1 MKTAQQLVAEAKANI
16 TEIDVNKAE
25 KVCPKADIVIDIREP
40 EEYATG
46 HLKEAISIPRGVL
59 EFKIGD
65 LPNID
70 SGSQII
76 LYCKTSGCAALATES
91 LEKMGYEQVRSITGG
106 YEAWLEAGK
115 PTVQPNDGIDFG

>member
-1 MKTAQQLVAEAKANI
+1 MKTAQQLVADAKANI
-16 TEIDVNKAE
+16 TEIDVNEAE
-25 KVCPKADIVIDIREP
+25 ELCPKADIVIDIREP
-40 EEYATG
+40 EEYAAG
-46 HLKEAISIPRGVL
+46 HLKEATSIPRGVL

-70 SGSQII
+70 ANSQII
-76 LYCKTSGCAALATES
+76 LYCKTSGRAALATES
-91 LEKMGYEQVRSITGG
+91 LEKMGYGQVRSIAGG

>member
-1 MKTAQQLVAEAKANI
+1 MKTAQQLVADAKANI
-16 TEIDVNKAE
+16 TEIDVNEAE
-25 KVCPKADIVIDIREP
+25 ELCPKADIVIDIREP
-40 EEYATG
+40 EEYAAG

-70 SGSQII
+70 ADSQII
-76 LYCKTSGCAALATES
+76 LYCKTSGRAALATES
-91 LEKMGYEQVRSITGG
+91 LEKMGYGQVRSIAGG

>member
-1 MKTAQQLVAEAKANI
+1 MKTAQQLVADAKANI
-16 TEIDVNKAE
+16 TEIDVNEAE
-25 KVCPKADIVIDIREP
+25 KLCSKADIVIDIREP
-40 EEYATG
+40 EEYAAG

-70 SGSQII
+70 SDSQII
-76 LYCKTSGCAALATES
+76 LYCKTSGRAALATES
-91 LEKMGYEQVRSITGG
+91 LEKMGYEQVRSIAGG